1 VPEPPAPPAPQ
12 PEPTP
17 RAEPVVPPAPAP
29 QSERLFRVFTAH
41 EQRPPFSFSLGLAP
55 AGLPEL
61 IVFGLREPIAQSL
74 LNQVARDLVGGK
86 QFEAGL
92 RYEDYLVG
100 YPVSFRNVSSSGDY
114 AQYAYIGAAAARVP
128 LPALGTFAVLQI
140 IWSDHSRRFPGEPGY
155 DGESQP
161 LL

>member
-1 VPEPPAPPAPQ
+1 VEPPAPSPPPPAPAPPAP
-12 PEPTP
+12 
-17 RAEPVVPPAPAP
+17 
-29 QSERLFRVFTAH
+29 SERLFRVFTAH

-61 IVFGLREPIAQSL
+61 IVFGLRDTIAQSL

-86 QFEAGL
+86 QFEAG
-92 RYEDYLVG
+92 RHYEDYLVG

-114 AQYAYIGAAAARVP
+114 AQYAFIGAAAARVP
-128 LPALGTFAVLQI
+128 MPALGTFAVLQI
-140 IWSDHSRRFPGEPGY
+140 VWSDHSRRFPGEPGY

>member
-1 VPEPPAPPAPQ
+1 MPAEPPPPP
-12 PEPTP
+12 PPP
-17 RAEPVVPPAPAP
+17 PPAPAAPRPP

-41 EQRPPFSFSLGLAP
+41 DQRPPFSFSLGLAP

-86 QFEAGL
+86 QFEAG
-92 RYEDYLVG
+92 RSYEDYLVG

-114 AQYAYIGAAAARVP
+114 AQYAFIGAAAARVP
-128 LPALGTFAVLQI
+128 MPALGTYAVLQI
-140 IWSDHSRRFPGEPGY
+140 VWSDHSRRFPGEPGY
-155 DGESQP
+155 DGEPQP